1 MEVNEKILKSMNY
14 VKESSYRTDTKFD
27 GVILESLYDKELLSL
42 DYSNLKCDR
51 TNVSDEDF

>member
-14 VKESSYRTDTKFD
+14 VKESSYRTDTNFN